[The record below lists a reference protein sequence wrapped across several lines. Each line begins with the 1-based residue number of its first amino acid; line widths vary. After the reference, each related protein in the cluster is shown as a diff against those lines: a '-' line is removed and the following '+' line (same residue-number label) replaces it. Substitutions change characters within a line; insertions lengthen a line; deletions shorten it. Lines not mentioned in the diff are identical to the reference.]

1 MPTRVALHTPR
12 PTRRLAARRLAA
24 LGATLAATM
33 IGVGGTAPAQAAY
46 PDKPVKMI
54 VGSPPGAP
62 SDITTRLIA
71 ERLGERWKQ
80 TITVE
85 NKPGAGN
92 SLAAQQVAQ
101 SPADGLTLLVTPDT
115 VITVN
120 PLLYKKLKFDPN
132 VELAPVATLASWSQ
146 VLVCNAGL
154 KIDSVAQLI
163 ERAKTQRV
171 NYASGGAGTPGHLSA
186 EMFVAAA
193 GIDMDHVPYKGP
205 APALQD
211 VLGGQVDCGF
221 LAGPTL
227 LPHIQS
233 GKLKALAVS
242 SAQPSPALPGVPS
255 ITQALGKPGA
265 DATFNL
271 LLMVPKATPPATV
284 ADIEAAVVEVMKR
297 PDMRDK
303 LKSSDLVARGASAS
317 DTAAMLKAESPRWAA
332 VVNNK
337 IYKEENIH
345 LDTPRY
351 VIRQGL
357 SEVWRGGVGVR
368 TVL

>member
-1 MPTRVALHTPR
+1 MPTCHLPLPLRLGRLGRFARTPLGAL
-12 PTRRLAARRLAA
+12 A
-24 LGATLAATM
+24 ATLALASLA
-33 IGVGGTAPAQAAY
+33 VPAQAAY
-46 PDKPVKMI
+46 PDKPVKMV
-54 VGSPPGAP
+54 VGSPPGSP
-62 SDITTRLIA
+62 SDITTRLLA
-71 ERLGERWKQ
+71 ERSSQRWKQ
-80 TITVE
+80 AVTVE

-120 PLLYKKLKFDPN
+120 PLVYKKLKFDPN
-132 VELAPVATLASWSQ
+132 AELAPVATLASWSQ

-163 ERAKTQRV
+163 ERAKAKKI
-171 NYASGGAGTPGHLSA
+171 NYASGGAGSPGHLAA
-186 EMFVAAA
+186 EMFLAAA

-227 LPHIQS
+227 LPHIRS
-233 GKLKALAVS
+233 GKLRALAVS
-242 SAQPSPALPGVPS
+242 SAQRSPALADVPT

-271 LLMVPKATPPATV
+271 LLMVPKATPPEIV
-284 ADIEAAVVEVMKR
+284 ADLEAAVLDLMKR
-297 PDMRDK
+297 PELRDK
-303 LKSSDLVARGASAS
+303 LKDADLVARGASAS
-317 DTAAMLKAESPRWAA
+317 ETAAMLKAESPRWAA
-332 VVNNK
+332 VVKRVNL
-337 IYKEENIH
+337 I
-345 LDTPRY
+345 LD
-351 VIRQGL
+351 
-357 SEVWRGGVGVR
+357 
-368 TVL
+368 